1 MIVDIKKI
9 EINGITYKWITNVDT
24 RDIKF
29 LNKLFDIYQD
39 AILSYPSIPKDCAE
53 RKWKS
58 PSPEKFQKEDIGI
71 YIPETKSSDEYNKEY
86 EQRVGHPWWKD

>member
-9 EINGITYKWITNVDT
+9 KINGITYKWITNAGT
-24 RDIKF
+24 RDTKF

-58 PSPEKFQKEDIGI
+58 PTPEKFQKEDIGI
-71 YIPETKSSDEYNKEY
+71 YIPETKSSDKYKKEY

>member
-9 EINGITYKWITNVDT
+9 EINGITYKWITNVNT
-24 RDIKF
+24 RDTKF